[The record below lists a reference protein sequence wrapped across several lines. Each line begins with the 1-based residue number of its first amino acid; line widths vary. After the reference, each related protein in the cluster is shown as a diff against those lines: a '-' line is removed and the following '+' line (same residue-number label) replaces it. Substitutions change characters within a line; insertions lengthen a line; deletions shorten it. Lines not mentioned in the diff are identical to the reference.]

1 MRNSHVRCCNDRD
14 FVVLVASM
22 ISLASWSDKVVKEG
36 SNHDD
41 CFISYC
47 CSNYGVLSVCI
58 IKSGKVLIRELFIM
72 IWVAVVITMLL
83 FILVAKPTGI
93 YLEKAFQ
100 GSKS

>member
-1 MRNSHVRCCNDRD
+1 MLDVVMIGI

-58 IKSGKVLIRELFIM
+58 IKSGKVLIRG
-72 IWVAVVITMLL
+72 VIHYDLGCSRYYNA
-83 FILVAKPTGI
+83 IVYSCGKANGI